1 MYQTGR
7 MPQLVKEFD
16 NYNLDIL
23 GDSEVRWTG
32 TGKRRLAS
40 GHTIVFSGRS
50 DDQHSEGIALLLN
63 RKTEKALL
71 EWKPFGSRLL
81 KARFHSKYTKL
92 SVLVCYAPTEDAN
105 AEVKDAFYDQLQT
118 AVESVHA
125 HDMLL
130 ILGDWNA
137 KVGSDNTGREHVMGK
152 HGIGT
157 INDNGERLAD
167 FCEENNLLI
176 GGTLFQ
182 HKHIHKTTWTS
193 PDGTTKKQIDHVIIN
208 RRWRSSLQNVRAYR
222 GADVASDHTLVLA
235 VVSLKLRRSK
245 GRQARQQRL
254 DSGRLNESLTKQA
267 FAVEVK
273 NRFQVL
279 GEQQEMTI
287 DGFNQALR
295 EAGEKVLGFRR
306 KKKEEWI
313 KEETW
318 KKIDERRQT
327 KEKINNTRSERLKE
341 KHRSFYSELNKQV
354 KRMTRADKK
363 DYIEKLADET
373 EEAAGRNDLK
383 TLYKINKQLNNG
395 FKNCDVPVKNKNGM
409 VIEKEAEKLQRWKE
423 HFESVLN
430 RPDPP
435 HLADIQPADTDL
447 DICTDPPSLE
457 EVTAAIKA
465 MKSGKAPGADG
476 VTAEMLKADVN
487 VTAPILTEI
496 FKQIWEEGQIPEAW
510 KTGLIFK
517 LPKKGDLGDCNN
529 WRGITLLSLTSKV
542 FSRIVLSR
550 LTAVLEKDL
559 RSQQAGFRPGRFCSD
574 HIFTLRQILEQSKEW
589 NTPLYINFIDLE
601 KAFDNIHRESLWKIL
616 RHYGVPAKLVRF
628 IAMLYSDFKSQV
640 ICDSELTEAFNV
652 STGVK
657 QGCILSPFLFI
668 LAIDWIMKNST
679 DVRGEGLNGP

>member
-1 MYQTGR
+1 MTDDNQTGEGAGAPTVDLLKPKQKMRVGCWNVQTLYQTGR

-23 GDSEVRWTG
+23 GVSEVRWTG

-50 DDQHSEGIALLLN
+50 DDQHSEGVALLLN

-71 EWKPFGSRLL
+71 EWKLFGSRLL

-92 SVLVCYAPTEDAN
+92 SVLVCYTPTEDAN
-105 AEVKDAFYDQLQT
+105 AEVKDAFYDQFQT
-118 AVESVHA
+118 AVGSVHA

-130 ILGDWNA
+130 ILGDLNA
-137 KVGSDNTGREHVMGK
+137 KVGSDNTGKEHVMGK

-182 HKHIHKTTWTS
+182 HKHIHKATWTS
-193 PDGTTKKQIDHVIIN
+193 PDGTTKNQIDHVIIN
-208 RRWRSSLQNVRAYR
+208 RRWRSSLQDVRAYR

-273 NRFQVL
+273 NRFHVL

-327 KEKINNTRSERLKE
+327 KEKINNTKSERLKE

-354 KRMTRADKK
+354 KKMTRADKK
-363 DYIEKLADET
+363 DYIEKLADEA

-409 VIEKEAEKLQRWKE
+409 VIEKEAEKLQRWKK

-430 RPDPP
+430 
-435 HLADIQPADTDL
+435 
-447 DICTDPPSLE
+447 
-457 EVTAAIKA
+457 
-465 MKSGKAPGADG
+465 
-476 VTAEMLKADVN
+476 
-487 VTAPILTEI
+487 
-496 FKQIWEEGQIPEAW
+496 
-510 KTGLIFK
+510 
-517 LPKKGDLGDCNN
+517 
-529 WRGITLLSLTSKV
+529 
-542 FSRIVLSR
+542 
-550 LTAVLEKDL
+550 
-559 RSQQAGFRPGRFCSD
+559 
-574 HIFTLRQILEQSKEW
+574 
-589 NTPLYINFIDLE
+589 
-601 KAFDNIHRESLWKIL
+601 
-616 RHYGVPAKLVRF
+616 
-628 IAMLYSDFKSQV
+628 
-640 ICDSELTEAFNV
+640 
-652 STGVK
+652 
-657 QGCILSPFLFI
+657 
-668 LAIDWIMKNST
+668 
-679 DVRGEGLNGP
+679 

>member
-1 MYQTGR
+1 MTDDSQTREGAGAPTVDLLKPKQKMRVGCWNVQTLYQTGR

-16 NYNLDIL
+16 SYNLDIL
-23 GDSEVRWTG
+23 GVSEVRWTG

-50 DDQHSEGIALLLN
+50 DDQHSEGVALLLN

-118 AVESVHA
+118 AMESVHA

-130 ILGDWNA
+130 ILGDLNA

-193 PDGTTKKQIDHVIIN
+193 PDGTTKNQIDHVIIN
-208 RRWRSSLQNVRAYR
+208 RRWRSSLQDVRAYR

-295 EAGEKVLGFRR
+295 EAGKKVLGFRR

-363 DYIEKLADET
+363 DYIEKLADEA
-373 EEAAGRNDLK
+373 EEAAGRNNLK

-447 DICTDPPSLE
+447 DICTDPPHLE

-465 MKSGKAPGADG
+465 TKSCKAPGADG
-476 VTAEMLKADVN
+476 VIAEMLKADVN

-559 RSQQAGFRPGRFCSD
+559 RPQQAGFRPGRSCSD

-589 NTPLYINFIDLE
+589 NTPLYISFIDLE
-601 KAFDNIHRESLWKIL
+601 KAFDSIHRESL
-616 RHYGVPAKLVRF
+616 
-628 IAMLYSDFKSQV
+628 
-640 ICDSELTEAFNV
+640 
-652 STGVK
+652 
-657 QGCILSPFLFI
+657 
-668 LAIDWIMKNST
+668 
-679 DVRGEGLNGP
+679 

>member
-1 MYQTGR
+1 MTDDSQTREGAGAPTVDLLKPKQKMRMGCWNVQTLYQTGR

-23 GDSEVRWTG
+23 GVSEVRWTG

-50 DDQHSEGIALLLN
+50 DDQHSEGVALLLN

-71 EWKPFGSRLL
+71 EWKPFVSRLP

-130 ILGDWNA
+130 ILGDLNA

-193 PDGTTKKQIDHVIIN
+193 PDGTTKNQIDHVIIN
-208 RRWRSSLQNVRAYR
+208 RRWRSSLQDVRAYR

-287 DGFNQALR
+287 DGFNQALW

-341 KHRSFYSELNKQV
+341 KNRSFYSELNKQV

-363 DYIEKLADET
+363 DYVEKLADEA

-465 MKSGKAPGADG
+465 IKSGKAPGADG
-476 VTAEMLKADVN
+476 VTAEMLKAHVN

-496 FKQIWEEGQIPEAW
+496 FKQI
-510 KTGLIFK
+510 
-517 LPKKGDLGDCNN
+517 LG
-529 WRGITLLSLTSKV
+529 R
-542 FSRIVLSR
+542 
-550 LTAVLEKDL
+550 
-559 RSQQAGFRPGRFCSD
+559 RSDP
-574 HIFTLRQILEQSKEW
+574 
-589 NTPLYINFIDLE
+589 
-601 KAFDNIHRESLWKIL
+601 
-616 RHYGVPAKLVRF
+616 
-628 IAMLYSDFKSQV
+628 
-640 ICDSELTEAFNV
+640 
-652 STGVK
+652 
-657 QGCILSPFLFI
+657 
-668 LAIDWIMKNST
+668 
-679 DVRGEGLNGP
+679 